1 MKEISLKPLAV
12 TKAEAYLKLLR
23 PKHWIKNLFVFA
35 AVLFSYN
42 ISEFF
47 YFSIAANAF
56 VCFCLTSS
64 AVYIFND
71 IKDVER
77 DRNHPQKMKR
87 PLAAGIIGK
96 GEATVVLL
104 ALLPLCI
111 LYAFNISISFGAVII
126 LYLIN
131 NLLYTLYLKHIVI
144 LDVMSIALG
153 FIFRV
158 VGGAVAIKVY
168 ISPWLLLCT
177 LLLSLFL
184 GFSKRRTEL
193 LVLQEDARHHRQILQ
208 HYSLEFIDNMLS
220 IVTAST
226 LLSYSLYTIIESKN
240 RYLMVTIL
248 FVLYGIFRYQY
259 ILYNKNQGD
268 SPEEVVLSDKPLL
281 INIVLWVVASMVIL
295 YLL

>member
-1 MKEISLKPLAV
+1 MKDLSLKPLAL
-12 TKAEAYLKLLR
+12 TKAEAYWQLLR

-42 ISEFF
+42 IGRLF
-47 YFSIAANAF
+47 YFTIAANAF

-64 AVYIFND
+64 AVYVFND
-71 IKDVER
+71 IKDVEK
-77 DRNHPQKMKR
+77 DRIHPRKMKR
-87 PLAAGIIGK
+87 PLAAGIIGR
-96 GEATVVLL
+96 GEAIAVLL
-104 ALLPLCI
+104 VLLPFCI
-111 LYAFNISISFGAVII
+111 LYAFNIGVSFGAVIV

-131 NLLYTLYLKHIVI
+131 NLLYTLYLKNLVI

-158 VGGAVAIKVY
+158 VGGAVAIGVF

-177 LLLSLFL
+177 LMLSLFL
-184 GFSKRRTEL
+184 GFSKRRNEL
-193 LVLQEDARHHRQILQ
+193 LVLREDARLHRQILE
-208 HYSLEFIDNMLS
+208 HYSLAFIDNMLS

-226 LLSYSLYTIIESKN
+226 LLSYSLYTIIESDN

-281 INIVLWVVASMVIL
+281 INIVLWVGVCAVIL
-295 YLL
+295 YWL

>member
-1 MKEISLKPLAV
+1 MKDISLKPLTV
-12 TKAEAYLKLLR
+12 TKAEAYLQLLR

-42 ISEFF
+42 ISSLE
-47 YFSIAANAF
+47 YFTIAANAF
-56 VCFCLTSS
+56 ICFCLAAST
-64 AVYIFND
+64 VYIFND
-71 IKDVER
+71 IKDVEK
-77 DRNHPQKMKR
+77 DRNHPKKIKR
-87 PLAAGIIGK
+87 PLAAGIVGK
-96 GEATVVLL
+96 GEALGILL
-104 ALLPLCI
+104 IMLPTSLI
-111 LYAFNISISFGAVII
+111 YGFSLSIGFGAVIS

-131 NLLYTLYLKHIVI
+131 NLLYTLYLKNLVI

-153 FIFRV
+153 FILRV
-158 VGGAVAIKVY
+158 AGGAVAIRVY

-184 GFSKRRTEL
+184 GFTKRRTEL
-193 LVLQEDARHHRQILQ
+193 LVLQAEARHHRQILQ

-226 LLSYSLYTIIESKN
+226 LLSYSLYTIIESED

-259 ILYNKNQGD
+259 VMYNKNQGD

-295 YLL
+295 YLI